1 MTAAAGVLAGADGA
15 RTPFA
20 GGASAEELLARALEV
35 IEQQSVRIDDLARQN
50 AELREQN
57 AQLAGASGELR
68 ELVGGQAAQ
77 LAEANATIA
86 VLQRIVFGRSSEK
99 SGPAPDGDGDDAGA
113 GDGGKPGSGKK
124 KQVKRGPGAR
134 SGRRDYSG
142 LPRFEVFWDFP
153 GGGYCCP
160 DCGEPFTLLGDHW
173 SGEQLDWQVIIRLV
187 ANCQRRYKRECR
199 CPGQQTVMAPGPPK
213 AVGKGLF
220 TNGFIAMLLTERFAA
235 GRSMNSLVTG
245 LARQGAEI
253 SPATLAGTCAQAGR
267 LLAPLSGAIAERN
280 RDSWLLY
287 ADETTWRVFAPGDGD
302 GPAKFW
308 LWVFIGADTVCFVMD
323 PSRAGTVL
331 ARHAGIDEDTG
342 QLRPDADG
350 GPRRLVISSDFYAV
364 YQSAGRKAGGLVNLF
379 CWSHLRRYF
388 VRAGD
393 ANPAQLRRWSDAWLD
408 RIRDLYAAHD
418 ELMAAWQEA
427 AAPPAWGK
435 QASAGRLEKAHETW
449 DAAITVIDETRKEQ
463 AKAPGLQEPAKKAL
477 ATLDRQWDGLI
488 AHRDY
493 PMAGLDNNLAERTIR
508 GPVVTRK
515 NAGGSQNPGTAGTAA
530 DIWTIIAT
538 AQTGRA
544 EHHHLPDRLPRRMRP
559 PRRKAPVR
567 RGIQPVPALER
578 QPRGP
583 PHLGPATAERQN
595 PRSVTPP
602 PAWPPAIAT
611 PGVGVSF
618 HRTSEHLRSIAL
630 RRYTNVPKFCS

>member
-1 MTAAAGVLAGADGA
+1 LLWSVTAAAGVLAYADGA
-15 RTPFA
+15 GALSA
-20 GGASAEELLARALEV
+20 GEASAEELLARALEV
-35 IEQQSVRIDDLARQN
+35 IDRQSARIDELTRQN
-50 AELREQN
+50 T
-57 AQLAGASGELR
+57 ELR
-68 ELVGGQAAQ
+68 ELAARQADQ

-99 SGPAPDGDGDDAGA
+99 SGPAPDGGSDDAGA
-113 GDGGKPGSGKK
+113 GGGGQKK

-134 SGRRDYSG
+134 SGRRGYPG

-160 DCGEPFTLLGDHW
+160 ECGEPFTFLGDHW

-187 ANCQRRYKRECR
+187 ANCQRRYKRQCR
-199 CPGQQTVMAPGPPK
+199 CPGPLTVMAPGPPE

-220 TNGFIAMLLTERFAA
+220 TNGFIAMLLTERYAA
-235 GRSMNSLVTG
+235 GRSLNSLVTG

-253 SPATLAGTCAQAGR
+253 SPATLAGTVAQAGR

-280 RDSWLLY
+280 RDSWLLH
-287 ADETTWRVFAPGDGD
+287 ADETTWRVFAPGDGG

-323 PSRAGTVL
+323 PSRSGKVL
-331 ARHAGIDEDTG
+331 ARHAGIDEETG
-342 QLRPDADG
+342 QLLPGADG
-350 GPRRLVISSDFYAV
+350 EPRRLVISSDFYAV
-364 YQSAGRKAGGLVNLF
+364 YQSAGRKADGLVNLY

-427 AAPPAWGK
+427 AAPPARGEK
-435 QASAGRLEKAHETW
+435 ASAARLEKAHEAW
-449 DAAITVIDETRKEQ
+449 DAAITVIDETRKQQ
-463 AKAPGLQEPAKKAL
+463 AKGPGLAEPAKKAL
-477 ATLDRQWDGLI
+477 ATLDREWDGLI

-508 GPVVTRK
+508 TPVVTRK
-515 NAGGSQNPGTAGTAA
+515 NAGGSHSPDTACTAA
-530 DIWTIIAT
+530 SIW
-538 AQTGRA
+538 
-544 EHHHLPDRLPRRMRP
+544 
-559 PRRKAPVR
+559 
-567 RGIQPVPALER
+567 
-578 QPRGP
+578 
-583 PHLGPATAERQN
+583 
-595 PRSVTPP
+595 SVTATVQMAGLNIITYLTAYLDECGRQGGKPLSGEALSRFLPWNASPEDLRTWAHPP
-602 PAWPPAIAT
+602 PNSKT
-611 PGVGVSF
+611 PDQ
-618 HRTSEHLRSIAL
+618 
-630 RRYTNVPKFCS
+630 